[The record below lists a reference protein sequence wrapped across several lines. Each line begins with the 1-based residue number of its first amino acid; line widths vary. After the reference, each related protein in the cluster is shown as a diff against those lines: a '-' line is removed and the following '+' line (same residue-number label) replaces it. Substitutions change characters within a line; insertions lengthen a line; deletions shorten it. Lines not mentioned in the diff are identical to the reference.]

1 MIFIIFTSV
10 ILEGDQL
17 VDEDRLVLVDVED
30 QKIVTDSDPP
40 EREAVVAL
48 LRMIMTNLFIL
59 HHQED
64 VDLNPMIMMNHF

>member
-1 MIFIIFTSV
+1 MIFIFTSV

-40 EREAVVAL
+40 EREAAVGL
-48 LRMIMTNLFIL
+48 LRMIMTNLFIQ
-59 HHQED
+59 HHQEG
-64 VDLNPMIMMNHF
+64 VDLNPMITMNRF